1 MKVAQAFAEA
11 AVVALPNEDGC
22 AAGVAALPERLVDAL
37 CRFPIG
43 SVRGKQ
49 SLKKDASQR
58 AEEQKYRRTRREIQ
72 MPTPIALNLCGSRTV
87 FKRGFGCMPVLLLV
101 YGMLFD
107 IIELRVLSRL

>member
-58 AEEQKYRRTRREIQ
+58 AEEQKYRRTTLRREIQ
-72 MPTPIALNLCGSRTV
+72 MPTDSFKSVWVTFCVGHVQYSREDL
-87 FKRGFGCMPVLLLV
+87 GACQCCC
-101 YGMLFD
+101 
-107 IIELRVLSRL
+107 